1 MAFSEPAL
9 THTTPDIATGPLSRL
24 NEIKLTRW
32 HGAQHPTLQVITRQM
47 EQEGLRP
54 YAWSNGPNFRIAA
67 RSHGSTKIMYCLEGS
82 LELLFP
88 DINQSI
94 VLLPGDR
101 LELPRGLPHP
111 PMTAPPGTASLATAL
126 SYPFSAIH

>member
-1 MAFSEPAL
+1 MAFSEPVV
-9 THTTPDIATGPLSRL
+9 TTTAPNIAQGTLSRL

-54 YAWSNGPNFRIAA
+54 YSWSNGPNFRIAA
-67 RSHGSTKIMYCLEGS
+67 RSHGSTKIMYCIEGS
-82 LELLFP
+82 LELVLP

-94 VLLPGDR
+94 VLRPGDR
-101 LELPRGLPHP
+101 VELPRGVRHAA
-111 PMTAPPGTASLATAL
+111 MTGPRGARCLECTR
-126 SYPFSAIH
+126 

>member
-1 MAFSEPAL
+1 MAFSDPAV
-9 THTTPDIATGPLSRL
+9 TTTTPNVATGPLSRL

-32 HGAQHPTLQVITRQM
+32 RGAQHPTLQTITRQM

-67 RSHGSTKIMYCLEGS
+67 RSHGSTKIMYCIEGS
-82 LELLFP
+82 LELLLP

-94 VLLPGDR
+94 VLRPGDR
-101 LELPRGLPHP
+101 VELPRGVRHAA
-111 PMTAPPGTASLATAL
+111 MTGPRGARCLESTR
-126 SYPFSAIH
+126 